1 VRRWKTAA
9 IVPLLA
15 LPLAAGS
22 VATLSTAPA
31 AAASCAM
38 KSFTNPAIGSPMPVP
53 VNTLGEG
60 STGPCVTLLQEDL
73 NFVLGA
79 GLAQDGIFG
88 SHTLSAVK
96 TFQSEHQ
103 ACTRGVDGLAGPYTM
118 SCLAV
123 MSG

>member
-1 VRRWKTAA
+1 VRRWKIAA
-9 IVPLLA
+9 MAPLLA

-22 VATLSTAPA
+22 VVTLTAAPA

-38 KSFTNPAIGSPMPVP
+38 KSFTNPAIGEAMPVP
-53 VNTLGEG
+53 VNTLAEG
-60 STGPCVTLLQEDL
+60 SSGPCVTLLQEDL
-73 NFVLGA
+73 NFVLNA

-96 TFQSEHQ
+96 TFQSEQ
-103 ACTRGVDGLAGPYTM
+103 RSCTGGVDGIAGPLTM